1 MPLDAT
7 DLDEIL
13 ANSGTIWE
21 ELRNRRVFLTG
32 GSGFFGSW
40 LLESFCHANR
50 QLGLNARIIVLTRD
64 AGRFASRLPHIAQDA
79 GVEIEVGDFRNFRS
93 PSGPVDYVI
102 HSLVPDIGSEYTTS
116 SQRLHEF
123 FSTSM
128 ACLLDLTEEKQA
140 RGLLYCS
147 TGAVYASQEP
157 QRPSRETDAMAPGG
171 SSFASLYGPIRRSA
185 ELLALLRFAD
195 RAVPIK
201 IARGYA
207 YLGPY
212 LRLDGQFAIGN
223 FIADL
228 LARRSIVIKGD
239 GTDIRSYMYGTDLA
253 VWLWTILLRGS
264 PGQAYNVGSSRASCL
279 REVAEVAATTVT
291 PPLEVI
297 VQGGRPNQ
305 LIAAKSYYVPDT
317 TKASESLGLK
327 ETVGLKEAVARTL
340 KWHRNPNRGIS

>member
-1 MPLDAT
+1 MPLDET

-13 ANSGTIWE
+13 AHSGTIWE
-21 ELRNRRVFLTG
+21 DLRNRRVFLTG

-50 QLGLNARIIVLTRD
+50 QLGLNARIVVLTRD
-64 AGRFASRLPHIAQDA
+64 VRRFASRLPHLAEDA
-79 GVEIEVGDFRNFRS
+79 GVEIDEGDFRNFRS

-102 HSLVPDIGSEYTTS
+102 HSLVPDVGSEYATS
-116 SQRLHEF
+116 SERLNEF

-128 ACLLDLTEEKQA
+128 ACLLDLTEEKRA
-140 RGLLYCS
+140 RGFLYCS

-157 QRPSRETDAMAPGG
+157 PRPARETDAMTQGG
-171 SSFASLYGPIRRSA
+171 STFASLYGPIRRSA

-195 RAVPIK
+195 KALPIK
-201 IARGYA
+201 IARGFA

-223 FIADL
+223 FIADI
-228 LARRSIVIKGD
+228 LARRPIVIKGD
-239 GTDIRSYMYGTDLA
+239 GTDVRSYMYGTDLA

-264 PGQAYNVGSSRASCL
+264 PGQAFNVGSSRGSPL
-279 REVAEVAATTVT
+279 RDVAEVAATAAT
-291 PPLEVI
+291 PSVEVI
-297 VQGGRPNQ
+297 VQGGKPNQ
-305 LIAAKSYYVPDT
+305 VIAAKSYYVPDT
-317 TKASESLGLK
+317 TKAAESLGLK

-340 KWHRNPNRGIS
+340 KWHRNSKRGIS